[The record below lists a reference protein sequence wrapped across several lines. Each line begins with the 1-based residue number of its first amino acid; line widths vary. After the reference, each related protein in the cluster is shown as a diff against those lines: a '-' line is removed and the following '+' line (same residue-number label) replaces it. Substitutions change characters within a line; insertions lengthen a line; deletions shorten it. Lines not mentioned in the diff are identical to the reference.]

1 MTYRPRHTLSEIQR
15 LTSEGLTHSQI
26 ADLFDISTTRVWQIV
41 KQEQQRIVSADRSA
55 AICNEIMASN
65 DLGRKLTLD
74 ELFCVLNLSKKAEA
88 VLRRHLTQQGVTGF
102 SLRDMMDF
110 LIPIVDDATAID
122 RIGVPID
129 FEKYYRHM
137 PAYRVKMLG
146 QILYADMIK
155 ALSALDCGEVFRT
168 EWVDRK
174 RRLRDY
180 LIGTGHIHPYFLNGK
195 NAALR

>member
-15 LTSEGLTHSQI
+15 LKSEGLTHSEI
-26 ADLFDISTTRVWQIV
+26 AALFGISTTRVWQIV
-41 KQEQQRIVSADRSA
+41 KQEQQRIVTANRSA
-55 AICNEIMASN
+55 AICTEIMASN
-65 DLGRKLTLD
+65 DLGKKLAMD
-74 ELFCVLNLSKKAEA
+74 DLFCVLNLSKKAEA
-88 VLRRHLTQQGVTGF
+88 VLWRHLIRQGVTGF

-110 LIPIVDDATAID
+110 LIPIVDDATGITTSGA
-122 RIGVPID
+122 PFD
-129 FEKYYRHM
+129 FEEHRRHM

-146 QILYADMIK
+146 QILYAEMIK
-155 ALSALDCGEVFRT
+155 ALSAVDCGEAFRT

-180 LIGTGHIHPYFLNGK
+180 LIGTGNFHPYVLNGK